1 MTNDETVTKS
11 ECRKKQ
17 RRGFSH
23 LNIRISFDIRHPS
36 FAAYKPYKMRA
47 PDLCLRG
54 FVIFSAPASLPH
66 VSLSCRAKSRHLW
79 FQIRFSTGSEIP
91 RFARN

>member
-1 MTNDETVTKS
+1 MTNDETMTKS

-36 FAAYKPYKMRA
+36 FAAYKPYKMQA

-54 FVIFSAPASLPH
+54 FVIFSAPSTRQFVMSSEVETSLISNSFQH
-66 VSLSCRAKSRHLW
+66 RLRDSSLC
-79 FQIRFSTGSEIP
+79 SE
-91 RFARN
+91 